1 MTKCKNEFAV
11 KLIKAYQKNKS
22 VIGVGHCKFYPTCSN
37 YALETYQ
44 KFNFFYATLLV
55 GIRILRCNALAK
67 RRYYPVKLTKEEKKI
82 NNYLKQL
89 KIKFNDDF
97 IDYLQSISK
106 ENITNEDM
114 YKYIYDYYFLPKHSH
129 FINIPNTD
137 TVYASRFIISK
148 QPISCE
154 NKPANKLEFED
165 YLKITDEL
173 YQNKIISKTYQ
184 KCDLIETNDF
194 LIPID
199 SITINSYLSNLNINE
214 GIILINNYPNK
225 IIYQDFEVIEFHN
238 KKIKQLEKLIQ
249 GKNKVIIKTNNANIL
264 EFLEYIDHSINIYQK
279 VDEINYFYDVNKRLD

>member
-1 MTKCKNEFAV
+1 MAKCKNEFAV

-55 GIRILRCNALAK
+55 GIRILRCNAFAK

-82 NNYLKQL
+82 NNYLKLL

-97 IDYLQSISK
+97 IDYLQSIDK
-106 ENITNEDM
+106 EDITAEEM
-114 YKYIYDYYFLPKHSH
+114 YKYIYDYYYLPKYSH
-129 FINIPNTD
+129 FKNIPNID
-137 TVYASRFIISK
+137 TVYASRFIIAK
-148 QPISCE
+148 QPI
-154 NKPANKLEFED
+154 NYQKRPINKLPFED

-173 YQNKIISKTYQ
+173 YQNKIITKTYQ
-184 KCDLIETNDF
+184 KCDLVETSNY

-199 SITINSYLSNLNINE
+199 SITINDYLSNLNFND
-214 GIILINNYPNK
+214 GIILINNYPEE
-225 IIYQDFEVIEFHN
+225 ITYLDFEVIEFHN
-238 KKIKQLEKLIQ
+238 NKVKQLRKLLE
-249 GKNKVIIKTNNANIL
+249 GKHKVIIKTNNVNIL
-264 EFLEYIDHSINIYQK
+264 EFLEYIDYSINIYQN